1 MGAGIDDA
9 PDNVSDGL
17 LIGPTGKG
25 GLNASH
31 RCSYD
36 RGVVATLPRIH
47 KVREDIGKAADDL
60 RRASR

>member
-9 PDNVSDGL
+9 PGNVSDGL

-31 RCSYD
+31 RYSCD
-36 RGVVATLPRIH
+36 RGFVATLPCIH
-47 KVREDIGKAADDL
+47 KVREDIGKASDDL
-60 RRASR
+60 RGASR